1 MTTALISHRGVG
13 KIALLKHLEILFF
26 WREDAIL
33 SDLDFEIENSTGWSI
48 ASISTIEASTAVA
61 KGPSAKVYVSSA
73 AKRASNSL
81 TIHGG
86 GKRRTVTNPAHRRWL
101 RGVRS

>member
-48 ASISTIEASTAVA
+48 ASISTIEASTAA